1 MGPSDCLTIQAT
13 GVYDMLALEMCTFS
27 VLHVAA
33 VIWND
38 HIPDLPDSSVGIE
51 QDQMRL
57 HH

>member
-1 MGPSDCLTIQAT
+1 
-13 GVYDMLALEMCTFS
+13 MLALQACTFC

-51 QDQMRL
+51 KDQMRL